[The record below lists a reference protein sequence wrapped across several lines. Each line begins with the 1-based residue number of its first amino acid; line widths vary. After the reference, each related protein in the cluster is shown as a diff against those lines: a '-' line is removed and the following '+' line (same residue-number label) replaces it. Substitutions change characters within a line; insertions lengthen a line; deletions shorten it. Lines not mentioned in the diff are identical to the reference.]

1 MDFRL
6 LLSLLPLEQKGK
18 TACQGEDSENDEVS
32 EEDQEAEYDKML
44 VECAGEVIP
53 ELAKA
58 AGGQPF
64 LAHLGVLLPPIL
76 AKLQKRHASVADRS
90 FVMGTIGEISDAMGT
105 AVADFVPTFYPI
117 VHGGIKDEDEEVR

>member
-1 MDFRL
+1 
-6 LLSLLPLEQKGK
+6 
-18 TACQGEDSENDEVS
+18 
-32 EEDQEAEYDKML
+32 ML

-90 FVMGTIGEISDAMGT
+90 FVMGTIGEIGDAMGT

-117 VHGGIKDEDEEVR
+117 VHGGIKDEDEEVSVPEFFARINIRRLWTTLDRGAS